1 MSRNLIIFFI
11 VYVLYFMF
19 KMFLIVI
26 ICRIV
31 LDKKLWIFFVNLVS
45 LEVYFIMIY
54 CNNVFIYFILYF
66 CYIVIFFLGDMVDVD
81 RLVI

>member
-1 MSRNLIIFFI
+1 M
-11 VYVLYFMF
+11 LY
-19 KMFLIVI
+19 LIVI

-31 LDKKLWIFFVNLVS
+31 IKICEFFCVNLVS

-81 RLVI
+81 RLII